1 MKDPRFVVF
10 DWFSNQATV
19 EARADFVAQ
28 IDPYLAPLVQPGDRV
43 LDLCCGAGPVAFY
56 LEEQGARVT
65 GIELASVPIALARE
79 EARRR
84 RSKVDFVQADALTH
98 NLGKRT
104 YDLVVCLGNAI
115 SDFPHQSFPGFRD
128 RVADALTPQ
137 GRLAIEHRDGLI
149 RVVRMSEPREVVE
162 QGAEDQILRRFI
174 KYDPALG
181 AYLSEYTNLTTGESY
196 ECTAYIY
203 TGPLIRIVLEA
214 RFRVEQSIQLAEARF
229 LDIYAKR

>member
-19 EARADFVAQ
+19 AARADFVAQ
-28 IDPYLAPLVQPGDRV
+28 IDPYLAPLIQPGDRV

-56 LEEQGARVT
+56 LEEQGAQVT
-65 GIELASVPIALARE
+65 GIELASVPLGLARE

-98 NLGKRT
+98 DLGKSV

-115 SDFPHQSFPGFRD
+115 SDFPHQSFPRFRD
-128 RVADALTPQ
+128 RMADALTPQ
-137 GRLAIEHRDGLI
+137 GRLVLEYRDGLL
-149 RVVRMSEPREVVE
+149 RVAQMSEPREVVE
-162 QGAEDQILRRFI
+162 QGADDQILRRFI

-181 AYLSEYTNLTTGESY
+181 AYLSEYRNLTTGETY
-196 ECTAYIY
+196 ECTAYVY
-203 TGPLIRIVLEA
+203 TGPLIRIALES
-214 RFRVEQSIQLAEARF
+214 RFRFEHSVQLAAARF
-229 LDIYAKR
+229 LDIYARR